1 MSLLKNFY
9 KKIILII
16 ITTVIVLSII
26 LSNISGLF
34 INQKELPI
42 IHINKEKIYSK
53 ILQLSYNII
62 KRKNNT
68 NIKNILEHRIS
79 KQEYKQYILQ
89 QIIIKIINES
99 LLKQYIDI
107 IDLKMLGKYVKE
119 LIYSSKYF
127 NVNNSFNYIRY
138 FKFINFI
145 MYSHNQ
151 YVNVLKKKIAVQY
164 LIKILLKS
172 IIILKQDI
180 FNKFKKITN
189 KKNIQITN
197 FKIDLTKSEKKNN
210 INDIKKYF
218 YLNKEKFYAPSSATI
233 HVANLKKKIPIKNNN
248 IQSLIKNIKKKL
260 IKKKYNFNFIKIN
273 PSTIKNFFLKIY
285 QRKKINK
292 EIKNKKINYI
302 KLGWIKSKNTPKII
316 KKFRLKKIGD
326 YSKII
331 FYKNNFFIFKLNSI
345 QNINNKNIHKIKN
358 YVIKKIKHQKN
369 IFKKII
375 FNNMLYILLNNHNIK
390 LKNLLP
396 KNSIKVYKKTI
407 IKFPKQIKNYYL
419 NTFNKYIKKNFFYKK
434 KSYFN
439 PNIQTYTNKKKHIY
453 LLKMKSYVKKHL
465 LNKKIVYKKI
475 LGNFLL
481 KKMYKKNHTSIKNFL
496 LKKYNKKKFF
506 FDKNPIYIYNPQ
518 TLFFKHNDE
527 IKKIIKQLPSI
538 QKNRYIYIFFKKSKQ
553 KNYLIIFKKEFFE
566 KINKTEKY
574 LINQQI
580 KQYLKLKVITAILQ
594 NLYKKSKITYNSNI
608 E

>member
-1 MSLLKNFY
+1 MSLSKNFY
-9 KKIILII
+9 KKMILII
-16 ITTVIVLSII
+16 ITTIIISSII

-42 IHINKEKIYSK
+42 ININKEKIYPK

-62 KRKNNT
+62 KRKKNT
-68 NIKNILEHRIS
+68 NIKNILENKIS

-99 LLKQYIDI
+99 LLKQYVDI

-127 NVNNSFNYIRY
+127 HVNNSFNYIKY

-151 YVNVLKKKIAVQY
+151 YINVLKKKIAVQY

-180 FNKFKKITN
+180 FNKLKKIIN
-189 KKNIQITN
+189 KKNIQISN
-197 FKIDLTKSEKKNN
+197 FKIDLTKLEKKNN

-218 YLNKEKFYAPSSATI
+218 YLNKEKFYVPSSTII
-233 HVANLKKKIPIKNNN
+233 HVANFKKKTRIKNNN

-260 IKKKYNFNFIKIN
+260 IKKKYNFNLIKID
-273 PSTIKNFFLKIY
+273 PTTIKNFFLKIP
-285 QRKKINK
+285 QIKKTNK
-292 EIKNKKINYI
+292 EKKNKEINYI
-302 KLGWIKSKNTPKII
+302 KLEEIKLKSIPKII
-316 KKFRLKKIGD
+316 KKFQLKKKGD

-345 QNINNKNIHKIKN
+345 QKTNNKNIHKIKN
-358 YVIKKIKHQKN
+358 YVIKKIKYQKN

-375 FNNMLYILLNNHNIK
+375 LNNTLYILLNNNNIK

-396 KNSIKVYKKTI
+396 KNSIKIYKKKI

-419 NTFNKYIKKNFFYKK
+419 NNFNKYIKKNFFYKK
-434 KSYFN
+434 KPYFN
-439 PNIQTYTNKKKHIY
+439 PNIQTYINKKKHIY
-453 LLKMKSYVKKHL
+453 LLKIKSYIKKHL
-465 LNKKIVYKKI
+465 LDKKIVYKKI
-475 LGNFLL
+475 LSDFLL
-481 KKMYKKNHTSIKNFL
+481 KKIYTKNYTSIKNFL

-506 FDKNPIYIYNPQ
+506 FNKNPIYVYNPQ
-518 TLFFKHNDE
+518 TLFFNNNDE
-527 IKKIIKQLPSI
+527 IKKIIKQLPVI
-538 QKNRYIYIFFKKSKQ
+538 KKDHYIYIFFKKSKQ
-553 KNYLIIFKKEFFE
+553 KNYLIIFKKEFFK

-580 KQYLKLKVITAILQ
+580 KQYLKIKVITAILQ